1 MSKKTE
7 ISNDIL
13 EELQKAVKNPIWIS
27 LSYKYKLLLVYS
39 KDCDDL
45 RFKTSTTTEL
55 FNKTFEYFNHIQNK
69 ENINRLRDLESL
81 IMDYLILQGYNFEYA
96 DKSHIISNFTV
107 EIFLKDKSNWLEVSC
122 RDEKLSGYK
131 YKCIFEFKTKENS
144 IKNMFD
150 KAFEFF
156 KKDLS

>member
-7 ISNDIL
+7 KHIDIL

-27 LSYKYKLLLVYS
+27 LSYKYKLLLVYY

-69 ENINRLRDLESL
+69 ENINRLIDLESL
-81 IMDYLILQGYNFEYA
+81 IMDYLILQGYKFEYA
-96 DKSHIISNFTV
+96 DKSHIVSNFTV
-107 EIFLKDKSNWLEVSC
+107 EIFLKDKSNWLKVSC
-122 RDEKLSGYK
+122 IDEKLTGYK
-131 YKCIFEFKTKENS
+131 YKCIFKFETKENS
-144 IKNMFD
+144 IKKMFD
-150 KAFEFF
+150 KSFEFF
-156 KKDLS
+156 NKEDL